1 MEAIWY
7 EYNKVCDAIDLT
19 NPNDKYAHKT
29 CKGKF
34 LKESYLTSQKAL
46 QTSCEIPQQNELGT
60 ETQNQ
65 TVVNPR
71 RSNRKSLTYSSSNV
85 ERKCIIF
92 DENKYHK
99 GRLLPL
105 CNINLKQVDSQ
116 IYKAEEKLIKF
127 AHLHINNNNLKY
139 IDAANRILL
148 INTSKSFFAADV
160 SYHKCCFYNFRS
172 PWWASNKSINNESE
186 QNNSNDYTLL

>member
-1 MEAIWY
+1 M
-7 EYNKVCDAIDLT
+7 
-19 NPNDKYAHKT
+19 
-29 CKGKF
+29 
-34 LKESYLTSQKAL
+34 KESYLTSQKTL

-71 RSNRKSLTYSSSNV
+71 RSNRKSLTYSSSNA

-92 DENKYHK
+92 NENKYHK

-105 CNINLKQVDSQ
+105 CNITLKQVDSQ

-127 AHLHINNNNLKY
+127 AHLHIDNNNLKY
-139 IDAANRILL
+139 IDAANRRPDPFTYFTKVSSVIYTKLTPSLAQCLNLL
-148 INTSKSFFAADV
+148 
-160 SYHKCCFYNFRS
+160 
-172 PWWASNKSINNESE
+172 
-186 QNNSNDYTLL
+186 